1 MQRLTRNPKDIGHA
15 IREVRKAKNLTQK
28 DLARL
33 SGVWQETISK
43 TENGVANT
51 QLETLFDLLAAL
63 DLEITIAERSK
74 GSTAD
79 IEDIF

>member
-1 MQRLTRNPKDIGHA
+1 MSHLTRNPKDIGHV
-15 IREVRKAKNLTQK
+15 IREVRKARKLTQK
-28 DLARL
+28 DLANM

-63 DLEITIAERSK
+63 ELEITIGERSK
-74 GSTAD
+74 GDSAD
-79 IEDIF
+79 FENIF